1 MKGQR
6 EWDRGVKEVVELSRV
21 IGVRLLRSRHMN
33 NDVREVRE
41 LVMRIFFG
49 KGLLA
54 ELQRPRGRNMACH
67 VEEQGGQRG

>member
-6 EWDRGVKEVVELSRV
+6 EWDRGVREVVELSGV